1 MVNEHHKK
9 REDYQI
15 ILLDWKLPGMNG
27 IQVAKEIRSNLGDE
41 VPILL
46 ISAYDWS
53 EFEQEAREAGISGF
67 ISKPLFKSTLFHGL
81 RQYMDME
88 IKIPFPCKL
97 IEESNA
103 RKVKRALMNIIE
115 EKKIDTVVFGL
126 PLSDDG
132 KESEWCFEIRRFADF
147 LLKSVKVEI
156 VFIDEYGTSKDAE
169 YI

>member
-1 MVNEHHKK
+1 MVLGVDFGKK
-9 REDYQI
+9 RT
-15 ILLDWKLPGMNG
+15 GT
-27 IQVAKEIRSNLGDE
+27 A
-41 VPILL
+41 
-46 ISAYDWS
+46 
-53 EFEQEAREAGISGF
+53 
-67 ISKPLFKSTLFHGL
+67 
-81 RQYMDME
+81 YMDME

-103 RKVKRALMNIIE
+103 RKVKMALINIIE

-132 KESEWCFEIRRFADF
+132 KENEWCFEIRRFADF

-169 YI
+169 YILRGKKKSVKKKSNDLIAAILILENYLNYLYEIK

>member
-1 MVNEHHKK
+1 MVLGVDFGKK
-9 REDYQI
+9 RT
-15 ILLDWKLPGMNG
+15 GT
-27 IQVAKEIRSNLGDE
+27 A
-41 VPILL
+41 
-46 ISAYDWS
+46 
-53 EFEQEAREAGISGF
+53 
-67 ISKPLFKSTLFHGL
+67 
-81 RQYMDME
+81 YMDME

-103 RKVKRALMNIIE
+103 IKVKMALINIIE

-132 KESEWCFEIRRFADF
+132 KENEWCFEIRRFADF

-169 YI
+169 YILRGKKKSVKKKSNDLIAATLILENYLNYLNIKR

>member
-1 MVNEHHKK
+1 MVLGVDFGKK
-9 REDYQI
+9 RT
-15 ILLDWKLPGMNG
+15 GT
-27 IQVAKEIRSNLGDE
+27 A
-41 VPILL
+41 
-46 ISAYDWS
+46 
-53 EFEQEAREAGISGF
+53 
-67 ISKPLFKSTLFHGL
+67 
-81 RQYMDME
+81 YMDME

-103 RKVKRALMNIIE
+103 RKVKMALINIIE

-169 YI
+169 YILRGKKKSVKKKSNDLIAATLILENYLNYLYEIK

>member
-1 MVNEHHKK
+1 MVLGVDFGKK
-9 REDYQI
+9 RT
-15 ILLDWKLPGMNG
+15 GT
-27 IQVAKEIRSNLGDE
+27 A
-41 VPILL
+41 
-46 ISAYDWS
+46 
-53 EFEQEAREAGISGF
+53 
-67 ISKPLFKSTLFHGL
+67 
-81 RQYMDME
+81 YMDME

-103 RKVKRALMNIIE
+103 RKVKMALINIIE

-132 KESEWCFEIRRFADF
+132 KENEWCFEIRRFADF

-169 YI
+169 YILRGKKKSVKKKSNDLIAATLILENYLNYLNVK

>member
-1 MVNEHHKK
+1 MILGVDFGKK
-9 REDYQI
+9 RT
-15 ILLDWKLPGMNG
+15 GT
-27 IQVAKEIRSNLGDE
+27 A
-41 VPILL
+41 
-46 ISAYDWS
+46 
-53 EFEQEAREAGISGF
+53 
-67 ISKPLFKSTLFHGL
+67 
-81 RQYMDME
+81 YMDME

-132 KESEWCFEIRRFADF
+132 KESEWCFEIRRFAEF
-147 LLKSVKVEI
+147 LLKSVKVNI

-169 YI
+169 YILRGKKKSVKKKNNDLVAATLILENYLNYLNIK

>member
-1 MVNEHHKK
+1 MVLGVDFGKK
-9 REDYQI
+9 RT
-15 ILLDWKLPGMNG
+15 GT
-27 IQVAKEIRSNLGDE
+27 A
-41 VPILL
+41 
-46 ISAYDWS
+46 
-53 EFEQEAREAGISGF
+53 
-67 ISKPLFKSTLFHGL
+67 
-81 RQYMDME
+81 YMDME

-115 EKKIDTVVFGL
+115 EKKIDTVIFGL

-132 KESEWCFEIRRFADF
+132 KENEWCFEIRRFADF

-169 YI
+169 YILRGKKKSVKKKSNDLIAATLILENYLNYLYEIK

>member
-1 MVNEHHKK
+1 MVLGVDFGKK
-9 REDYQI
+9 RT
-15 ILLDWKLPGMNG
+15 GT
-27 IQVAKEIRSNLGDE
+27 A
-41 VPILL
+41 
-46 ISAYDWS
+46 
-53 EFEQEAREAGISGF
+53 
-67 ISKPLFKSTLFHGL
+67 
-81 RQYMDME
+81 YMDME

-169 YI
+169 YILRGKKKSVKKKSNDLIAATLILENYLNYLEVK

>member
-1 MVNEHHKK
+1 MVLGVDFGKK
-9 REDYQI
+9 RT
-15 ILLDWKLPGMNG
+15 GT
-27 IQVAKEIRSNLGDE
+27 A
-41 VPILL
+41 
-46 ISAYDWS
+46 
-53 EFEQEAREAGISGF
+53 
-67 ISKPLFKSTLFHGL
+67 
-81 RQYMDME
+81 YMDME

-115 EKKIDTVVFGL
+115 EKKIDTVIFGL

-132 KESEWCFEIRRFADF
+132 KENEWCFEIRRFADF

-169 YI
+169 YILRGKKKSVKKKSNDLIAATLILENYLNYLNIK